1 MVGKPKNTEGKYVEG
16 TTEVIYEYEKVEEL
30 NVPVDPK
37 GSNNPKESLKDES
50 LKKKPMLQ
58 NTGEKEESLFWAIL
72 CIMSGL
78 LLISNRTKKNFSHL
92 QVGNGTLEL
101 FL

>member
-1 MVGKPKNTEGKYVEG
+1 
-16 TTEVIYEYEKVEEL
+16 
-30 NVPVDPK
+30 
-37 GSNNPKESLKDES
+37 
-50 LKKKPMLQ
+50 MLQ

-78 LLISNRTKKNFSHL
+78 LLISNRIKKNFSHL

-101 FL
+101 LL

>member
-1 MVGKPKNTEGKYVEG
+1 
-16 TTEVIYEYEKVEEL
+16 
-30 NVPVDPK
+30 
-37 GSNNPKESLKDES
+37 
-50 LKKKPMLQ
+50 MLQ

-101 FL
+101 LL

>member
-30 NVPVDPK
+30 NVPMDPK
-37 GSNNPKESLKDES
+37 GSNNPK
-50 LKKKPMLQ
+50 
-58 NTGEKEESLFWAIL
+58 ESLFWAIL